1 MFMFFWRKVLV
12 GLQLSE
18 VSRMILHALFSK
30 KSVFNQTSFFLDFFF
45 GDLPLG
51 RHQLFLRDNL
61 GFFLNMWLMGLMAYP
76 MDDICVWSLFD
87 VF

>member
-1 MFMFFWRKVLV
+1 
-12 GLQLSE
+12 
-18 VSRMILHALFSK
+18 MILHALFSK
-30 KSVFNQTSFFLDFFF
+30 KTVFNQTRLFLDFFF

-61 GFFLNMWLMGLMAYP
+61 GNFLNMWLMGLMAYP

-87 VF
+87 VFWALWPTSRLFRGKSLLKLH